1 MQRIVRIPQNKKVG
15 IVIPIY
21 NVAPYIRECLDS
33 VINQTYNNLS
43 IVLVNDGSTDNGA
56 SLDIAKEYV
65 AKDSRFILIDKENG
79 GQSTARN
86 VGIAWFSEK
95 YKTKLDAVVSLE
107 SSITNNE
114 QKDKNDINSTE
125 CNTQFQSVE
134 NLDSRIKETKLY
146 TYDVSNE
153 NPYNIHKI
161 YSNSINENNTL
172 QPQKIDYIIFLDS
185 DDYWHPCCIEECIR
199 NSDGVEI
206 VWFNLKFFADG
217 VKFKSNWSL
226 MYLTKLS
233 RGKISSSDWLYA
245 CVANKV
251 DAFPFVVQG
260 IIDFNYLKRIN
271 HYFYDKVYAED
282 HLFGVLLFL
291 QSNFIYVIPEPFYI
305 YRIRPNS
312 SCDFD
317 KKNIHIPKHFE
328 ETAKMFKNRKAA
340 KKYYIGSSWFFIFNK
355 FLEFLDK
362 NPQYRNRGVEEA
374 LLPFYAHQCLRI
386 LECTTDPFN
395 LAPKIESVR
404 PYLKKDYKY
413 RHRLLLKNPKRY
425 NLLEPF
431 FKLYDYTKM
440 IEIKTRRGIKT
451 VMREYFVEIQTAY
464 KILQDMVLWYIFIK
478 CVL

>member
-1 MQRIVRIPQNKKVG
+1 M
-15 IVIPIY
+15 
-21 NVAPYIRECLDS
+21 C
-33 VINQTYNNLS
+33 
-43 IVLVNDGSTDNGA
+43 
-56 SLDIAKEYV
+56 
-65 AKDSRFILIDKENG
+65 
-79 GQSTARN
+79 
-86 VGIAWFSEK
+86 
-95 YKTKLDAVVSLE
+95 
-107 SSITNNE
+107 
-114 QKDKNDINSTE
+114 
-125 CNTQFQSVE
+125 
-134 NLDSRIKETKLY
+134 
-146 TYDVSNE
+146 
-153 NPYNIHKI
+153 
-161 YSNSINENNTL
+161 
-172 QPQKIDYIIFLDS
+172 
-185 DDYWHPCCIEECIR
+185 
-199 NSDGVEI
+199 
-206 VWFNLKFFADG
+206 
-217 VKFKSNWSL
+217 
-226 MYLTKLS
+226 
-233 RGKISSSDWLYA
+233 DWLHA
-245 CVANKV
+245 CVVNKIQ
-251 DAFPFVVQG
+251 AFPFVVQG

-395 LAPKIESVR
+395 LAPKIELVR
-404 PYLKKDYKY
+404 PYLKNDYKY
-413 RHRLLLKNPKRY
+413 RHRLLLKNPKRFD
-425 NLLEPF
+425 LLEPF
-431 FKLYDYTKM
+431 FKLYDRTKL
-440 IEIKTRRGIKT
+440 IEITTRRAIKSAI
-451 VMREYFVEIQTAY
+451 RKYPFDKQTNY